1 MKFWSLQLN
10 KNVVELE
17 KVQRREAKRIVVI
30 EQLLYEKTLKRPFN
44 SANKRMLEGEI
55 KIYKIIKAVDKVNEE
70 LL

>member
-1 MKFWSLQLN
+1 M
-10 KNVVELE
+10 
-17 KVQRREAKRIVVI
+17 IMVI

-55 KIYKIIKAVDKVNEE
+55 KTYKITKAVDKVNEE

>member
-10 KNVVELE
+10 KNVIE
-17 KVQRREAKRIVVI
+17 KVQRREAKMIMVI

-55 KIYKIIKAVDKVNEE
+55 KTYKITKAVDKVNEE

>member
-17 KVQRREAKRIVVI
+17 KVQRREAKMIVVI